1 MVGERRYH
9 VQHLRNNVLVVYPD
23 GDGDWGG
30 GDYGREE
37 MMTFRDFIY
46 ALWWRLTHPLATD
59 EMQELEARRHA
70 REILERERV
79 YGE

>member
-1 MVGERRYH
+1 
-9 VQHLRNNVLVVYPD
+9 
-23 GDGDWGG
+23 
-30 GDYGREE
+30 